1 MKNNQQNASEE
12 MILYAGVLERGM
24 YTGLLLMFVTFLLYI
39 FGVLDP
45 VVPLERIDSFWNQ
58 PVHDYLVQVNRE
70 FLGWDEL
77 PLGWSWV
84 KLLGYGDFLNFLPV
98 VLLSGVTILCYLFIV
113 PGMFQRKDYWM
124 ASIALAEALI
134 LILAA
139 SGLLAVGH

>member
-1 MKNNQQNASEE
+1 

-24 YTGLLLMFVTFLLYI
+24 YTGLLLMFVTFILYI
-39 FGVLDP
+39 FGVLNP

-84 KLLGYGDFLNFLPV
+84 KLLGYGDFLNFLPKANIPSV
-98 VLLSGVTILCYLFIV
+98 SSLLLC
-113 PGMFQRKDYWM
+113 R
-124 ASIALAEALI
+124 
-134 LILAA
+134 
-139 SGLLAVGH
+139 